1 MSGAIF
7 AFVSL
12 LVMVSLL
19 FSWTSIGSKTIQ
31 GIQGRYFLPFMLIL
45 LTAARGRW
53 ISLTTRIDRG
63 IAAAAVSGQLL
74 TIMYVIKQVTTV

>member
-1 MSGAIF
+1 MGH
-7 AFVSL
+7 VSIEG
-12 LVMVSLL
+12 V
-19 FSWTSIGSKTIQ
+19 
-31 GIQGRYFLPFMLIL
+31 QGRYFLPFMLIL

-74 TIMYVIKQVTTV
+74 TIMYVIKQVMTV